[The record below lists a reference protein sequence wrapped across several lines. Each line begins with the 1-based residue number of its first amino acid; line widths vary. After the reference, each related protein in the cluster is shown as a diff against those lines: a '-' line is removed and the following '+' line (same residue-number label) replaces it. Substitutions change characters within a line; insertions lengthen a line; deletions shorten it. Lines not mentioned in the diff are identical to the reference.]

1 MRFAI
6 ENPNKETA
14 YRFVGSFRICIL
26 SSKTPKNT
34 CLAMENRNTETAYN
48 CRQFPYFNFKWK
60 TPKNMRFAM
69 EDTNTETAYN
79 CRQFPYF
86 NFMLKN
92 AKKQAFCNGKPEYG
106 NCLQL

>member
-1 MRFAI
+1 
-6 ENPNKETA
+6 
-14 YRFVGSFRICIL
+14 
-26 SSKTPKNT
+26 
-34 CLAMENRNTETAYN
+34 MEKQDTETAYN

-79 CRQFPYF
+79 CRQFPYL
-86 NFMLKN
+86 NFKLKN
-92 AKKQAFCNGKPEYG
+92 AKKQAFCNGKQEYG

>member
-1 MRFAI
+1 
-6 ENPNKETA
+6 
-14 YRFVGSFRICIL
+14 
-26 SSKTPKNT
+26 
-34 CLAMENRNTETAYN
+34 MENQDTETAYN

-79 CRQFPYF
+79 CRQFPYL
-86 NFMLKN
+86 NFKLKN
-92 AKKQAFCNGKPEYG
+92 AKKHAFCNGKPEYG